1 MNMKMLTVMLILGAL
16 FACEEV
22 PQQFKITFDPNGADG
37 KAVEQTV
44 DGGAAAALSSGVVL
58 DRPGFTFAGW
68 NTKADGSG
76 TGYAD
81 GDEVTLTADLKLY
94 AKWIP
99 NAPSGVQ
106 GLQADAGNGSVT
118 LRWENNGFDV
128 WDRLVITCEGLDPVE
143 FSYAEAPSEYTV
155 TGLTNGTTY
164 TFYVTLYNTTA
175 SSEPVSVMQTP
186 KDDGSGTVTPEPEPE
201 PEPEQKEF
209 DLTAGTVSFDETA
222 GLTLTFT
229 ANNSFSVPGN
239 TSATVKL
246 YAEEAG
252 TPALTLTASVG
263 ADKLTV
269 AADGETLKEGVYVSV
284 EAVLSADGYA
294 EKTLTYGTVA
304 VSYGRVPQVTDLQAA
319 AGDENAVLTWT
330 APSGTENATYTV
342 TCADESVT
350 AINIEGTKATVTGLQ
365 NGSTYTFTVCAVVDG
380 ETSAGA
386 TVEAA
391 LPNIPTTI
399 TRGGKTLT
407 LVKGFDFDK
416 EFLDAMDGNKNTNNN
431 ESEGTPITPDY
442 SEDGYFSFR
451 TTANPSSKDFQYPLE
466 IGGSDSSVVYAE
478 VKFQYITSDSS
489 TQPAGSIGL
498 GIGNENDQRGWK
510 DQFLYTNATSG
521 ASLGTLYFRIGGG
534 IVAYNLGNGG
544 HQSEMWMRSG
554 IDFQDSGKTCYVNG
568 ISKGTQSNGNTLIG
582 QSTYYLYIGQ
592 ETGISKENTIKID
605 WIAFYAVQ

>member
-1 MNMKMLTVMLILGAL
+1 MNRKMLTVMLILGAL

-76 TGYAD
+76 TGYAE

-186 KDDGSGTVTPEPEPE
+186 KDDGSGTVTPE

-478 VKFQYITSDSS
+478 VKFQYITSDRS

>member
-76 TGYAD
+76 TGYAE

-164 TFYVTLYNTTA
+164 TFYVTLYNTTV

-304 VSYGRVPQVTDLQAA
+304 VSYGRVPQVTDLKAA

>member
-1 MNMKMLTVMLILGAL
+1 M
-16 FACEEV
+16 
-22 PQQFKITFDPNGADG
+22 
-37 KAVEQTV
+37 
-44 DGGAAAALSSGVVL
+44 
-58 DRPGFTFAGW
+58 
-68 NTKADGSG
+68 
-76 TGYAD
+76 
-81 GDEVTLTADLKLY
+81 
-94 AKWIP
+94 
-99 NAPSGVQ
+99 
-106 GLQADAGNGSVT
+106 
-118 LRWENNGFDV
+118 
-128 WDRLVITCEGLDPVE
+128 
-143 FSYAEAPSEYTV
+143 
-155 TGLTNGTTY
+155 
-164 TFYVTLYNTTA
+164 
-175 SSEPVSVMQTP
+175 
-186 KDDGSGTVTPEPEPE
+186 
-201 PEPEQKEF
+201 
-209 DLTAGTVSFDETA
+209 TAGTVSFDETA

>member
-1 MNMKMLTVMLILGAL
+1 MKLKMLTVMLILGTL

-44 DGGAAAALSSGVVL
+44 DGGAAATLSSGVVL

-76 TGYAD
+76 TGYAE

-99 NAPSGVQ
+99 IAPSGVQ

-155 TGLTNGTTY
+155 TGLTNGTAY

-229 ANNSFSVPGN
+229 ANNGFSVPEN

-246 YAEEAG
+246 YAEETE

-269 AADGETLKEGVYVSV
+269 AAGDETLKEGVYASV

-294 EKTLTYGTVA
+294 EKILTYGTVT
-304 VSYGRVPQVTDLQAA
+304 VSYDGVPQVTGLQAT
-319 AGDENAVLTWT
+319 AGDESAVLTWT
-330 APSGTENATYTV
+330 APSGAENATYTV

-350 AINIEGTKATVTGLQ
+350 AINVDGTKATVTGLQ

-380 ETSAGA
+380 ETSAGT

-416 EFLDAMDGNKNTNNN
+416 EFLDTMDGNKNTNHN
-431 ESEGTPITPDY
+431 ESTGTPITPDY

-451 TTANPSSKDFQYPLE
+451 TTADPSSKDFQYPLE
-466 IGGSDSSVVYAE
+466 IESGSSVVYAE
-478 VKFQYITSDSS
+478 VKFQYITSDNSRE
-489 TQPAGSIGL
+489 PAGSIGL
-498 GIGNENDQRGWK
+498 GIGNENEQRGWK
-510 DQFLYTNATSG
+510 DQFLYTNTISG
-521 ASLGTLYFRIGGG
+521 ASAGTLYFRIDGG
-534 IVAYNLGNGG
+534 IVAYDLGNGG
-544 HQSEMWMRSG
+544 HQSGMWMRSG
-554 IDFQDSGKTCYVNG
+554 IDFQNSGSKTCYVNG
-568 ISKGTQSNGNTLIG
+568 ISKGTQSNGNTLTG

-605 WIAFYAVQ
+605 WIAFYAVP

>member
-1 MNMKMLTVMLILGAL
+1 MKWKMLTVMLILGAL

-44 DGGAAAALSSGVVL
+44 DGGAAAALSSGVDL

-76 TGYAD
+76 TGYAE

-118 LRWENNGFDV
+118 LRWENNGVDV

-175 SSEPVSVMQTP
+175 SSKPVSVMQTP

>member
-1 MNMKMLTVMLILGAL
+1 MKLKMLTVMLILGTL

-44 DGGAAAALSSGVVL
+44 DGDAAVALSSGVVL

-76 TGYAD
+76 TGYAE

-201 PEPEQKEF
+201 QKEF

-294 EKTLTYGTVA
+294 EKTLTYGTVT

-330 APSGTENATYTV
+330 APSGAENATYTV

-365 NGSTYTFTVCAVVDG
+365 NGITYTFTVCAVVDG
-380 ETSAGA
+380 ETSAGT

-416 EFLDAMDGNKNTNNN
+416 EFLDAMDDNKNTNNN

>member
-1 MNMKMLTVMLILGAL
+1 MKWKMLTVMLILGAL

-44 DGGAAAALSSGVVL
+44 DGGAAAELSSGVVL

-76 TGYAD
+76 TGYAE

-175 SSEPVSVMQTP
+175 SSKPVSVMQTP
-186 KDDGSGTVTPEPEPE
+186 KDDGSGTVTPE